1 MSKVNTKTC
10 TAKASKRCYG
20 EDHLW
25 KAEANVDSGVEST
38 KPTLKVLR
46 EEIIGGK
53 VYTVMSI

>member
-10 TAKASKRCYG
+10 PAKASKRCYG

-25 KAEANVDSGVEST
+25 KAEANVDSVVEST

>member
-25 KAEANVDSGVEST
+25 TAEANVDSVVEST

>member
-10 TAKASKRCYG
+10 TAKATKRVYG

-25 KAEANVDSGVEST
+25 KAEANVDSTVEST
-38 KPTLKVLR
+38 KPMLKVLR

-53 VYTVMSI
+53 VYRVLSI

>member
-10 TAKASKRCYG
+10 TAKAAKRVYG

-25 KAEANVDSGVEST
+25 KAEANVDSVVQST

>member
-10 TAKASKRCYG
+10 TAKASKRVYG

-25 KAEANVDSGVEST
+25 TAEANVDSVVQSS

-46 EEIIGGK
+46 EETIGGK

>member
-25 KAEANVDSGVEST
+25 KAEANVDSVVQST

>member
-1 MSKVNTKTC
+1 MSKVNTKPC
-10 TAKASKRCYG
+10 TAKASKRVYG

-25 KAEANVDSGVEST
+25 TAEANVDSVVQST

>member
-20 EDHLW
+20 EDPLW
-25 KAEANVDSGVEST
+25 KAEANVDSVVEST

>member
-1 MSKVNTKTC
+1 MSKVNTKIC
-10 TAKASKRCYG
+10 TAKASKRVYG

-25 KAEANVDSGVEST
+25 KAEANVDSTVQST

-53 VYTVMSI
+53 VYKVLSI

>member
-10 TAKASKRCYG
+10 TAKASKRVYG

-25 KAEANVDSGVEST
+25 KAESNVDSTVEST
-38 KPTLKVLR
+38 KPTLKVIR

-53 VYTVMSI
+53 VYKVLSI

>member
-25 KAEANVDSGVEST
+25 KAEANVDSVVEPT

>member
-10 TAKASKRCYG
+10 TAKASKRVYG

-25 KAEANVDSGVEST
+25 TAEANVDSVVEST

>member
-10 TAKASKRCYG
+10 TAKAAKRVYG

-25 KAEANVDSGVEST
+25 KAEANVDSTVEST